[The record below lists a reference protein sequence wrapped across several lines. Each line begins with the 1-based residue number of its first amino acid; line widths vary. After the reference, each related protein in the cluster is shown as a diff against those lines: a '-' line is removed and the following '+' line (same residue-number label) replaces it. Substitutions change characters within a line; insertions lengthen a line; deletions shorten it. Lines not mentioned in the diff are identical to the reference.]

1 MDNPISISMPSL
13 ETEENYWYL
22 AQAGAAGFRAIECE
36 IAHPDDP
43 AVRRIARAGLDRYGM
58 RISGIRTGISYALEG
73 LCLSSSKPEI
83 VAAATER
90 LIAVNRFCALHP
102 GCLNLIGMMQ
112 GRIGSPEAYPG
123 ARSQIITALRR
134 ICRSA
139 EDLGVKVSFEPV
151 NHLLINYHNTLADI
165 AEIVAEVD
173 SPALGILADTFHMNI
188 EETSMTEPL
197 LKYGSLINHFHVA
210 DSNRWAPGRGHID
223 FAAVFAV
230 LRQIGY
236 QGWIT
241 VESDPKPDY
250 ATMAR
255 ESYATLMRLL
265 GRQV

>member
-1 MDNPISISMPSL
+1 MPSL
-13 ETEENYWYL
+13 ELEENYQYL
-22 AQAGAAGFRAIECE
+22 AWARAAGFTAIECE

-43 AVRRIARAGLDRYGM
+43 SVRRIVQTGLDRHGM

-73 LCLSSSKPEI
+73 LCLSSSQPEI

-90 LIAVNRFCALHP
+90 LIAINRFCALHP

-112 GRIGSPEAYPG
+112 GRIDSPEAYPG
-123 ARSQIITALRR
+123 ARSQIIKALKS

-139 EDLGVKVSFEPV
+139 EDLGVTVSLEAV
-151 NHLLINYHNTLADI
+151 NHLLINYHNTLASV
-165 AEIVAEVD
+165 AEIISEVN
-173 SPALGILADTFHMNI
+173 SPSLGLLADTFHMNI
-188 EETSMTEPL
+188 EEKSMTEPL

-223 FAAVFAV
+223 FAAVFAT
-230 LRQIGY
+230 LKQIGY
-236 QGWIT
+236 TGWIT

-255 ESYATLMRLL
+255 ESYAALIELQS
-265 GRQV
+265 GQD